1 MSCTGSSST
10 STRPTEP
17 GAARS
22 AARGL
27 PTAVTLAWW
36 CKEGDAFRAAY
47 AERQKS
53 KVGRMARLRG
63 EVVRV
68 EPLGVLA

>member
-1 MSCTGSSST
+1 VRDPSSSTRRCAMSCTGSSST

-27 PTAVTLAWW
+27 PTAPRPSAARPCALSTGWW
-36 CKEGDAFRAAY
+36 
-47 AERQKS
+47 
-53 KVGRMARLRG
+53 VI
-63 EVVRV
+63 VVRSSGR
-68 EPLGVLA
+68 ER